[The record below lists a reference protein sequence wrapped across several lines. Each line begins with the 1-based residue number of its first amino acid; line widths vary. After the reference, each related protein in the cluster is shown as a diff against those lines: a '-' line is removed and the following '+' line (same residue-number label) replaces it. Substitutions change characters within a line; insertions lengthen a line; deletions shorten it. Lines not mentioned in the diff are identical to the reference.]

1 MPNYFEISPT
11 DDVLTLQQGQGAAGF
26 AVRYVGERAVE
37 AKAKA
42 VALQGA
48 EQAWLQMAKPA
59 TKDMQSNQTQ
69 TFKVLVNVPPGTP
82 AGRYGLRLDVMSED
96 NTDEEYNQGPVISF
110 EVPEMSEPAPK
121 KEKGFPWWIVI
132 VATAVLVLLAGGIT
146 WWVMNRSQTTQI
158 TFSEA
163 AAGVIEAD
171 AYLQEGIT
179 RVEIKSK
186 ATTSV
191 GALKPTTRAVERV
204 PAGAIQPTARA
215 ADLHRASAMVLA
227 PVLPGHLQIYRPYCA
242 DALPAILPAGSYKF
256 QEPILST
263 ASPDQLNKCN
273 AMALRFSLQQPASSV
288 SVAFFGAKVEYQ
300 LRAYD
305 RDGNVVDSDVASAT
319 PYEYDTPST
328 VTVSSE
334 EAQIDHF
341 EFGHQGALTMIKSIE
356 IITDGGK

>member
-26 AVRYVGERAVE
+26 AVRYVGERSVE

-48 EQAWLQMAKPA
+48 EQAWLQVAKPA

-69 TFKVLVNVPPGTP
+69 TFKVLVNVPPGTS

-110 EVPEMSEPAPK
+110 EVPELSEPAPK
-121 KEKGFPWWIVI
+121 TEKGFPWWIII
-132 VATAVLVLLAGGIT
+132 VAAAVMVLLAGGIT
-146 WWVMNRSQTTQI
+146 WWVMNRTQTTQI
-158 TFSEA
+158 NFSEA
-163 AAGVIEAD
+163 AAGVIDAD
-171 AYLQEGIT
+171 AYLKEGISV
-179 RVEIKSK
+179 VEVKSK
-186 ATTSV
+186 GTTSV
-191 GALKPTTRAVERV
+191 GALHKTERGRLARLSEQSLV
-204 PAGAIQPTARA
+204 PASSVNLRSMRT
-215 ADLHRASAMVLA
+215 
-227 PVLPGHLQIYRPYCA
+227 YCA
-242 DALPAILPAGSYKF
+242 DALPAILPAGSYRF
-256 QEPILST
+256 PEPILST
-263 ASPDQLNKCN
+263 ASPNKLNSCN
-273 AMALRFSLQQPASSV
+273 GMELSFRLQRPASKV

-305 RDGNVVDSDVASAT
+305 RDGNEVGSDAASAT

-334 EAQIDHF
+334 ETLIDHF
-341 EFGHQGALTMIKSIE
+341 EFGHQGALTMIQSIE
-356 IITDGGK
+356 ITTPDKE